1 MAILYRHIR
10 LDKNEPFYIGIGKHK
25 TRPYSK
31 KRNTIWNSIVSKTEY
46 EIEVLFDDLTWEQAC
61 EKEIE
66 FIKLYGRIDLGTG
79 CLANLTDGGDK
90 LANLSELSR
99 KKIREVRAKQTFTEE
114 SNIKRSQKL
123 KGRTS
128 PLKGRKLSEER
139 KKQMSDIRKGRVFSD
154 EHRKKLSEAAMGNK
168 NGIQNL
174 KQYQVK

>member
-1 MAILYRHIR
+1 
-10 LDKNEPFYIGIGKHK
+10 
-25 TRPYSK
+25 
-31 KRNTIWNSIVSKTEY
+31 
-46 EIEVLFDDLTWEQAC
+46 LTWEQAC

-128 PLKGRKLSEER
+128 PLKGIKLSEER
-139 KKQMSDIRKGRVFSD
+139 KKQMSDIRKGRVFSE
-154 EHRKKLSEAAMGNK
+154 EHRKKLSEAARGNK

-174 KQYQVK
+174 KQYQSK